1 MYKGALMKRFFSMIA
16 AIILLLPFVYIPEA
30 KAVNFP
36 LSTQLKSESA
46 ILVNLDADI
55 ILHEKNPD
63 TKQMPGPLVNIMTAV
78 IVLEE
83 CPDLNKEL
91 TLDPEV
97 YTPVYNEISENEYS
111 DDLPDCDLCD
121 GDVLTIND
129 LLYCMMLTS
138 SVEASQTLAYHVGG
152 DSVTAF
158 VEKMNNKA
166 AELGM
171 DSTHFTNPTGM
182 YDENQYTTARDM
194 ATLTRYAL
202 SVPLFETIATTYNYT
217 PVVPNPERHKH
228 IDEWVW
234 SHSNVMMDPDS
245 TLYYM
250 GAKGIKTANLM
261 AAGRNIIAL
270 ASKDG
275 NNYLAV
281 LLKAPFN
288 DSDGNMTFYHVEDA
302 AALFDWGFDHFSYQV
317 ILADTAEVG
326 ELPVSLAE
334 GNDYVLARPKEE
346 FTLLWYD
353 EIDTSLIKKDKITWY
368 DSSLRA
374 PVKKGDLLG
383 EVTLE
388 YSGEELG
395 KVELVAVSDV
405 NRSKSKYNLEAAKR
419 FHKSKWFKN
428 AWMIAIILC
437 VIYILIC
444 IYSWVLFKSKAKP
457 LKPIYAVPKMD
468 KKKKKKPTQKKDK

>member
-1 MYKGALMKRFFSMIA
+1 MKRFISMLA
-16 AIILLLPFVYIPEA
+16 AVILVLPFVYIPKAE
-30 KAVNFP
+30 AVNFP
-36 LSTQLKSESA
+36 LTSNINSESA

-55 ILHEKNPD
+55 VLHEKNPD

-83 CPDLNKEL
+83 CSDLNEEL

-97 YTPVYNEISENEYS
+97 YRPVYEDLNARDFS
-111 DDLPDCDLCD
+111 DDLPDCDICD

-152 DSVTAF
+152 DSVSAF
-158 VEKMNNKA
+158 VEKMNSKA

-171 DSTHFTNPTGM
+171 TGTHFTNPTGM
-182 YDENQYTTARDM
+182 YDEDQYTTARDM

-202 SVPLFETIATTYNYT
+202 KVPLFETISTTYSYT
-217 PVVPNPERHKH
+217 PVVPNTERHKH

-234 SHSNVMMDPDS
+234 KHSNVMMDPDS

-250 GAKGIKTANLM
+250 GAKGIKTANLV
-261 AAGRNIIAL
+261 AAGRNIVAL

-288 DSDGNMTFYHVEDA
+288 DSEGNTTFYHIEDA
-302 AALFDWGFDHFSYQV
+302 AAIFDWGFNHFSYQV

-346 FTLLWYD
+346 FSLLWYD
-353 EIDTSLIKKDKITWY
+353 DIDISLIKKDKITWY

-374 PVKKGDLLG
+374 PVKKGDVLG

-395 KVELVAVSDV
+395 TVELVAVSDV

-419 FHKSKWFKN
+419 FPKSQWFKN
-428 AWMIAIILC
+428 ALKIAIILC

-444 IYSWVLFKSKAKP
+444 IYSWVLFRSKAKP

-468 KKKKKKPTQKKDK
+468 KKKKKKPSQKKDK